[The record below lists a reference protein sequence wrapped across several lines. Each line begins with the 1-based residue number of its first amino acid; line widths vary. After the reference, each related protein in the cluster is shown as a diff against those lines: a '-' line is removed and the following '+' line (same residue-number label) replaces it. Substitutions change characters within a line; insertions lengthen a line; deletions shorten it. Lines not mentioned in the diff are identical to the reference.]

1 MNGYEIFKALL
12 GLKLEYENF
21 DWLENRSLSEVEILI
36 SIILTQNTNWNNVL
50 KALNNLKEARISS
63 LELLDSLDKE
73 KLAILIKPSGFY
85 NTKAKRI
92 KELVSAIL
100 SKFKDLQTFKA
111 SVDRTWLLNIK
122 GLGFESA
129 DSILNYLCKKEILV
143 VDAYTNRLAKA
154 LNYEFESY
162 DECREFFESG
172 IEIKQDI
179 LCEILGKKCEL
190 YELYQI
196 FHALILSFVKKYS
209 KAKGINEEGK
219 AILRGAVGE
228 T

>member
-21 DWLENRSLSEVEILI
+21 DWLENRSLSEVEILV
-36 SIILTQNTNWNNVL
+36 SVILTQNTNWNNVL
-50 KALNNLKEARISS
+50 KALNNLKEARINS
-63 LELLDSLDKE
+63 LELLDNLDRE

-100 SKFKDLQTFKA
+100 REFKDLQTFKTC
-111 SVDRTWLLNIK
+111 VDRAWLLNIK